1 MARGNR
7 EPELRLGL
15 VLYGGVALAVYIYGV
30 VVEVQRLLC
39 ASAGVDGASEAYTE
53 ALAKAGISKA
63 GVDVIAGTSA
73 GGING
78 ILLAKAIATG
88 ADVQSVR
95 DLWVKG
101 GDIAELMHRLDDKGP
116 KSLLRRDFFEERL
129 GEGFAKLDLPAWKPD
144 PDGVLDLFVS
154 STHIRGNRRQFIDSL
169 GRDIPTLLHRYVFR
183 LKLRRR
189 YKRDDF
195 NAPPGSAEPGD
206 QVRVND
212 HLVKLARATSAFPI
226 AFEPVLIDEAD
237 GLLGPHDEPS
247 GWFADGG
254 ILNNKPFTDALEAIF
269 TRSSDRSVRRWLL
282 SVDPDPEAATLDPA
296 PGLEPAFDQVALG
309 AVAKIP
315 RYQSI
320 ARDLESLEEHNAA
333 ARRILDMTL
342 DLEEE
347 LARYEP
353 ELGDSSREAWERA
366 GLVVANFGPYENLR
380 ARAWAGEIADQLM
393 LAVRLASPEGADLE
407 AIRAAFVEAALGQ
420 ISAPG
425 EGDAP
430 DLAFEQRRI
439 YYLIKLIG
447 MALGPEEVG
456 EGERFEPADLNAIKG
471 ALWDAFEQASQ
482 LLWAQFADQEIS
494 LDRGDGELEES
505 VGPTAAFEIARGK
518 VAQAFA
524 ALVARMREVPIAA
537 MVETAVEGVSIHL
550 PHHALTDGKRQSFE
564 VDLLNVFRGFAQRDS
579 VLLPVEM
586 GGGPRSRDLVN
597 HAQISPRTAIST
609 GVEAE
614 KKLAGDTAMHFG
626 GFLDG
631 KWRENDILWGRLDAA
646 EILVRAARAD
656 ATVKE
661 QEAAIE
667 AVQVEILKAEMPAAL
682 EAPGGW
688 RAHLKEHAIG
698 DAALPDLP
706 PKRMTGLATRA
717 VFVLR
722 GMLGAAVVH
731 APTGS
736 FRMRALLAVGRGF
749 DRTARALFIP
759 VWFLRRRARK
769 TEPPD

>member
-1 MARGNR
+1 VARGNR

-39 ASAGVDGASEAYTE
+39 ASEGMDGASEAYVH
-53 ALAKAGISKA
+53 ALEKAGISRA
-63 GVDVIAGTSA
+63 AVDVIAGTSA

-95 DLWVKG
+95 DLWVEG
-101 GDIAELMHRLDDKGP
+101 GDIADLMHRLDDEGP
-116 KSLLRRDFFEERL
+116 KSLLRRDFFEQRL

-154 STHIRGNRRQFIDSL
+154 STHIRGNRRRFIDSL

-183 LKLRRR
+183 LKLRSR

-195 NAPPGSAEPGD
+195 NAPGSAEPGD
-206 QVRVND
+206 QARAND
-212 HLVKLARATSAFPI
+212 RLVKLARATSAFPV

-282 SVDPDPEAATLDPA
+282 SVDPDPEAVALRAA
-296 PGLEPAFDQVALG
+296 PGPEPAFDQVALG

-333 ARRILDMTL
+333 ARRILEMTL
-342 DLEEE
+342 DLEQE
-347 LARYEP
+347 LAT
-353 ELGDSSREAWERA
+353 ERA
-366 GLVVANFGPYENLR
+366 RPAVANLGPYENLR
-380 ARAWAGEIADQLM
+380 ARAWAGELADQLM
-393 LAVRLASPEGADLE
+393 SAVRLDSPEDVDLE
-407 AIRAAFVEAALGQ
+407 AIRAAFVEAVLGQ
-420 ISAPG
+420 VPAMEAG
-425 EGDAP
+425 GAP
-430 DLAFEQRRI
+430 DLAYERRRI

-447 MALGPEEVG
+447 LALEPG
-456 EGERFEPADLNAIKG
+456 EGEDFGPAGIDGAKE
-471 ALWDAFEQASQ
+471 ALWGAFELASQ
-482 LLWAQFADQEIS
+482 LLWEQFADQEIP
-494 LDRGDGELEES
+494 LDGGDGEAGE
-505 VGPTAAFEIARGK
+505 VAGPPAAFAIAGEK
-518 VAQAFA
+518 VALAVDQLAERVRAQPVA
-524 ALVARMREVPIAA
+524 AIVEAA
-537 MVETAVEGVSIHL
+537 IEGVSIEL
-550 PHHALTDGKRQSFE
+550 PRRELANGARRSFR
-564 VDLLNVFRGFAQRDS
+564 VDLLDVFRGFPQRDS
-579 VLLPVEM
+579 VLLPIEM
-586 GGGPRSRDLVN
+586 GGGQRSRDLVN

-631 KWRENDILWGRLDAA
+631 SWRENDILWGRLDAA
-646 EILVRAARAD
+646 EILVRAALAD
-656 ATVKE
+656 ATAAE
-661 QEAAIE
+661 QDAAIE
-667 AVQVEILKAEMPAAL
+667 AVQVEILKTEKPAAL
-682 EAPGGW
+682 EAAGGW
-688 RAHLKEHAIG
+688 RAYLSEHAIG
-698 DAALPDLP
+698 DAAVPDLP
-706 PKRMTGLATRA
+706 HKRVTGLATRA
-717 VFVLR
+717 AFVLR
-722 GMLGAAVVH
+722 GMVGSAGLSG
-731 APTGS
+731 PTAS
-736 FRMRALLAVGRGF
+736 LRTRALFALGRAF
-749 DRTARALFIP
+749 DLVARILFIP
-759 VWFLRRRARK
+759 VSIFRRRARE

>member
-1 MARGNR
+1 VARGNR

-39 ASAGVDGASEAYTE
+39 ASAGVDGASEAYAD
-53 ALAKAGISKA
+53 ALEKAGISKA
-63 GVDVIAGTSA
+63 VVDVIAGTSA

-88 ADVQSVR
+88 ADVQSVS
-95 DLWVKG
+95 DLWVEG
-101 GDIAELMHRLDDKGP
+101 GDIADLMHRLDDKGP
-116 KSLLRRDFFEERL
+116 KSLLRRDFFEQRL

-183 LKLRRR
+183 LKLRSR

-206 QVRVND
+206 QARAND
-212 HLVKLARATSAFPI
+212 RLVKLARATSAFPV

-247 GWFADGG
+247 GWLADGG

-282 SVDPDPEAATLDPA
+282 SVDPDPEAVALLAA
-296 PGLEPAFDQVALG
+296 PGPEPAFDQVALG

-333 ARRILDMTL
+333 ARRILEMTL
-342 DLEEE
+342 DLEQE
-347 LARYEP
+347 LAT
-353 ELGDSSREAWERA
+353 ERA
-366 GLVVANFGPYENLR
+366 GPVVANFGPYENLR

-393 LAVRLASPEGADLE
+393 LAVRPTSPEDTDLE
-407 AIRAAFVEAALGQ
+407 AIRAAFVEAALSQ
-420 ISAPG
+420 IPAMEAG
-425 EGDAP
+425 GAP
-430 DLAFEQRRI
+430 DLAYERRRI

-447 MALGPEEVG
+447 MALEPG
-456 EGERFEPADLNAIKG
+456 EGFGPAGLDGAKE
-471 ALWDAFEQASQ
+471 ALWGAFELASQ
-482 LLWAQFADQEIS
+482 LLWEQFAAQEIP
-494 LDRGDGELEES
+494 LDGGNGEARE
-505 VGPTAAFEIARGK
+505 VAGPAAAFAMAREK
-518 VAQAFA
+518 VALAGDQLAERIGGQPVA
-524 ALVARMREVPIAA
+524 AIVEAA
-537 MVETAVEGVSIHL
+537 IEGVSIDL
-550 PHHALTDGKRQSFE
+550 PRRELADGARQSFR
-564 VDLLNVFRGFAQRDS
+564 VDLLDVFRDFPQRDA
-579 VLLPVEM
+579 VLLPIEM

-597 HAQISPRTAIST
+597 HAQISPRTAVST

-631 KWRENDILWGRLDAA
+631 TWRENDILWGRLDAA
-646 EILVRAARAD
+646 EILVRAALAG
-656 ATVKE
+656 ATAKE
-661 QEAAIE
+661 QEDAIE
-667 AVQVEILKAEMPAAL
+667 AVQVEILKTEKPAAL
-682 EAPGGW
+682 EAADGW
-688 RAHLKEHAIG
+688 RAYLSEHAIG
-698 DAALPDLP
+698 DVAVPDLP
-706 PKRMTGLATRA
+706 HKRVTGLATRA
-717 VFVLR
+717 AFVLR
-722 GMLGAAVVH
+722 GMVGSAGAS

-736 FRMRALLAVGRGF
+736 LRMRALLALGRTF
-749 DRTARALFIP
+749 DLAARILFIP
-759 VWFLRRRARK
+759 VSIFRRRARE